1 MRPHLTTHLSAV
13 ELARYD
19 LRKGSELLGG
29 TVIARSASKLR
40 DHFEQFGACGFVHI
54 TLSAPEGI
62 RLDRET
68 WLASMRF
75 VLKRHQFPVELTPWV
90 MARHTDTPGD
100 HVHSF
105 AALETF
111 EFREIRPIRSKAH
124 TSETHQLLAE
134 RLGLPMPDYFSPAA
148 PPRLHG
154 SVPLRRLNRDTEYR
168 RLADDLNAGFTK
180 WPENL
185 DALNDALSALA
196 SPYQISEDINS
207 YGHPSLVCESAT
219 RRIRPSVLGEAFF
232 PRNLRTRI
240 DWAGQ
245 LTRSRLSIDMA
256 VLLNTPEILKA
267 LDHAEH
273 EKSDHRHSLR
283 GNPPDAAEDRKTGA
297 PDPGRDGKIK
307 HRIEND
313 QGGRAGPAPSSGPA
327 AGSGRIRPR
336 RDGRRTLDQDDNGH
350 ENKAG
355 SDRGRGG
362 GRQGG
367 GPDDQGKIRHH
378 GRNTGSPGH
387 SFEQRGGLT
396 LLGWVARVLKIAGR
410 VTPGFRHSLDIVA
423 RSLRLRFRD
432 KSAVDVMPGRVTLRE
447 AGDLSSK
454 DARLFTYAFASDFKH
469 HDVLENIL
477 DPNLPLTPGMTLCG
491 TNPSK
496 GHHSKKKPPPVQLMC
511 LGLDLDPVSELV
523 ELFHGAIE
531 GELVAGP
538 VYQIADGSTLQENHP
553 RVLIIGSQ
561 AQERLHARDLK
572 LTSIL
577 TDVITTCPDM
587 TCVLSDGTIT
597 RARELSRIAPEG
609 PPKAVQPNPE
619 NRPND
624 EPIDDRYSAESDT
637 PSDGPEPSL

>member
-1 MRPHLTTHLSAV
+1 MRPHFTTHLSAV

-19 LRKGSELLGG
+19 LRKGSEVLGG

-54 TLSAPEGI
+54 TLSAPEGVW
-62 RLDRET
+62 LDRET

-75 VLKRHQFPVELTPWV
+75 VFKRHQFPVELTPWV

-100 HVHSF
+100 HVHCF
-105 AALETF
+105 AARETF

-124 TSETHQLLAE
+124 TAETHQLLAE
-134 RLGLPMPDYFSPAA
+134 RLGLPIPDYFSPAA
-148 PPRLHG
+148 PPRLYG

-168 RLADDLNAGFTK
+168 RLADDLNAGLTK
-180 WPENL
+180 WPEDL
-185 DALNDALSALA
+185 DSMNDALSALA
-196 SPYQISEDINS
+196 SPYRISEDVNL
-207 YGHPSLVCESAT
+207 YGHPSLICESTA

-232 PRNLRTRI
+232 PGNLRKRI

-245 LTRSRLSIDMA
+245 LARSRLNLDMA
-256 VLLNTPEILKA
+256 VLLRTPEILKA
-267 LDHAEH
+267 LDDVENDKSEREQSLKGSPSVEH
-273 EKSDHRHSLR
+273 E
-283 GNPPDAAEDRKTGA
+283 ERKTGA
-297 PDPGRDGKIK
+297 PDPGRDGKIN
-307 HRIEND
+307 RQVEND
-313 QGGRAGPAPSSGPA
+313 QGGRAGPASPLGPA
-327 AGSGRIRPR
+327 GRPRRIRPG
-336 RDGRRTLDQDDNGH
+336 RDGSSQADQDDNGH
-350 ENKAG
+350 ENQAG

-362 GRQGG
+362 GRQRG

-387 SFEQRGGLT
+387 SSEQRGGLT

-447 AGDLSSK
+447 AGDLCSK
-454 DARLFTYAFASDFKH
+454 DARLFTSAFASDFER

-477 DPNLPLTPGMTLCG
+477 DPNLPLTPAMTLCG
-491 TNPSK
+491 TDPSK
-496 GHHSKKKPPPVQLMC
+496 GHHSKKKPPPIKLMC

-523 ELFHGAIE
+523 ELFHGAFDR
-531 GELVAGP
+531 ELVAGP
-538 VYQIADGSTLQENHP
+538 VRRIADGSTPQGNHS
-553 RVLIIGSQ
+553 RVLVIGSHAQDRLQ
-561 AQERLHARDLK
+561 ALDLK

-587 TCVLSDGTIT
+587 TCVLPDGTIT
-597 RARELSRIAPEG
+597 RASELSWLAPDG
-609 PPKAVQPNPE
+609 PPKPVPPNPE

-624 EPIDDRYSAESDT
+624 DRHSAESDT
-637 PSDGPEPSL
+637 PSDGPEPSF

>member
-1 MRPHLTTHLSAV
+1 MRPHFTSHHSAV

-29 TVIARSASKLR
+29 TVIARSPSKLR

-68 WLASMRF
+68 WLASMCF
-75 VLKRHQFPVELTPWV
+75 VLSRHRFPVELTPWV

-100 HVHSF
+100 HVHCF
-105 AALETF
+105 AARETF
-111 EFREIRPIRSKAH
+111 EFREIRPIRSNAH
-124 TSETHQLLAE
+124 TAETHQLLAE
-134 RLGLPMPDYFSPAA
+134 RLGLPIPEYFSSTA
-148 PPRLHG
+148 PPRIYG
-154 SVPLRRLNRDTEYR
+154 NVPLRRLNRDTEYR
-168 RLADDLNAGFTK
+168 RLADDLNAGLAK

-196 SPYQISEDINS
+196 SPYQISEDVNV
-207 YGHPSLVCESAT
+207 YGHPSLVCERVA
-219 RRIRPSVLGEAFF
+219 RRIRPSALGDAFF
-232 PRNLRTRI
+232 PVNLKKRI
-240 DWAGQ
+240 DWAGR
-245 LTRSRLSIDMA
+245 LTRARLNLDMA
-256 VLLNTPEILKA
+256 VLLRTPEILRA
-267 LDHAEH
+267 LYHAEH
-273 EKSDHRHSLR
+273 EKSHHRNSLR
-283 GNPPDAAEDRKTGA
+283 GSVYHAEEHRKTGA

-307 HRIEND
+307 RGVEND

-396 LLGWVARVLKIAGR
+396 LLGWVVRVLTIARR

-432 KSAVDVMPGRVTLRE
+432 KSVVDVMPGRVTLRE

-454 DARLFTYAFASDFKH
+454 DARLFTSAYASDFER
-469 HDVLENIL
+469 HDALESIL

-491 TNPSK
+491 TAPSK
-496 GHHSKKKPPPVQLMC
+496 GHHSKKKPPPVRLMC

-561 AQERLHARDLK
+561 AQERLQARDLK

-587 TCVLSDGTIT
+587 TCVLPDRTIT
-597 RARELSRIAPEG
+597 KASELSWIAPEG
-609 PPKAVQPNPE
+609 LPKAVQPHPE
-619 NRPND
+619 NRPNN
-624 EPIDDRYSAESDT
+624 EQIDDRLSAESDT
-637 PSDGPEPSL
+637 PSDGPEPSF

>member
-1 MRPHLTTHLSAV
+1 MRPHFTSHHSAV

-19 LRKGSELLGG
+19 LRKGSEVLGG

-40 DHFEQFGACGFVHI
+40 DRFEQFGACGFVHV

-68 WLASMRF
+68 WLASMCF
-75 VLKRHQFPVELTPWV
+75 VLSRHRFPVELTPWV

-100 HVHSF
+100 HVHCF
-105 AALETF
+105 AARETF

-124 TSETHQLLAE
+124 TAETHQLLAE
-134 RLGLPMPDYFSPAA
+134 RLGLPIPDYFSLTA
-148 PPRLHG
+148 PPRIYG
-154 SVPLRRLNRDTEYR
+154 NVPLRRLNLGTEYQR
-168 RLADDLNAGFTK
+168 FADDLNAGLAT

-185 DALNDALSALA
+185 GALNTALSALA
-196 SPYQISEDINS
+196 SPYQIIEDVNV
-207 YGHPSLVCESAT
+207 YGNPSLVCVSPT
-219 RRIRPSVLGEAFF
+219 RGLRPSALGDAFF
-232 PRNLRTRI
+232 PRNLKRRI
-240 DWAGQ
+240 DWAGR
-245 LTRSRLSIDMA
+245 LTRARLNLDMA
-256 VLLNTPEILKA
+256 ILLSTPETLRA
-267 LDHAEH
+267 LDDAEQG
-273 EKSDHRHSLR
+273 KSDHGHSLR
-283 GNPPDAAEDRKTGA
+283 GNPPDAEEHRKTGA
-297 PDPGRDGKIK
+297 PDPGRYGKVR

-350 ENKAG
+350 ENQAG

-396 LLGWVARVLKIAGR
+396 LIGWVARVLKIAGR
-410 VTPGFRHSLDIVA
+410 VTPGCRHSLDIVA

-432 KSAVDVMPGRVTLRE
+432 KSAVDVMPDRVTLRE
-447 AGDLSSK
+447 AGDLTSK
-454 DARLFTYAFASDFKH
+454 DARLFTSAYASDFER

-477 DPNLPLTPGMTLCG
+477 DPNLPLKPGMTLCG
-491 TNPSK
+491 TDPSK
-496 GHHSKKKPPPVQLMC
+496 GHQSKKKPPPVRLMC

-523 ELFHGAIE
+523 ELFHGATA

-538 VYQIADGSTLQENHP
+538 VSQIADGSTLQENHP
-553 RVLIIGSQ
+553 RVLVIGSQ
-561 AQERLHARDLK
+561 AQERLQARDLK
-572 LTSIL
+572 LTYIL

-597 RARELSRIAPEG
+597 RASELSVFAPARA
-609 PPKAVQPNPE
+609 PKSGSFVPE
-619 NRPND
+619 SMPGD
-624 EPIDDRYSAESDT
+624 ETDNEEIQANKNT
-637 PSDGPEPSL
+637 PSDDPEPGL

>member
-1 MRPHLTTHLSAV
+1 MRPHFTSHHSAV

-19 LRKGSELLGG
+19 LRKGSEVLGG

-54 TLSAPEGI
+54 TLSAPEGVW
-62 RLDRET
+62 LDRET

-75 VLKRHQFPVELTPWV
+75 VMKRHQFPVELTPWV

-100 HVHSF
+100 HVHCF
-105 AALETF
+105 AARETF
-111 EFREIRPIRSKAH
+111 EFREIRPIMSKAH

-134 RLGLPMPDYFSPAA
+134 RLGLPIPDYFSQAA

-168 RLADDLNAGFTK
+168 RLADDLNAGLAT

-185 DALNDALSALA
+185 GALNTALSTLA
-196 SPYQISEDINS
+196 SPYQIIEDVNV
-207 YGHPSLVCESAT
+207 YGNPSLVCVSPT
-219 RRIRPSVLGEAFF
+219 RRLRPSALGDAFF
-232 PRNLRTRI
+232 PVNLKKRI

-245 LTRSRLSIDMA
+245 LTRARLNLDMA
-256 VLLNTPEILKA
+256 VLLRTPEILRA

-283 GNPPDAAEDRKTGA
+283 GNPPDAAEDRKNGA
-297 PDPGRDGKIK
+297 PDPGRDGKIN
-307 HRIEND
+307 RQVEND
-313 QGGRAGPAPSSGPA
+313 QGGRADLASPLRPVGGPGRLRPGRD
-327 AGSGRIRPR
+327 GSGSS
-336 RDGRRTLDQDDNGH
+336 DQNDHGH
-350 ENKAG
+350 ENQAG
-355 SDRGRGG
+355 SDRGRGD
-362 GRQGG
+362 GRQRG

-387 SFEQRGGLT
+387 STQQRGGLT

-410 VTPGFRHSLDIVA
+410 VTPGFRHSLDIFA
-423 RSLRLRFRD
+423 RSMRLKFRD
-432 KSAVDVMPGRVTLRE
+432 KSAVDVMPGSVTLRE
-447 AGDLSSK
+447 AGDSLSK
-454 DARLFTYAFASDFKH
+454 DARLFTSAYASDFER

-477 DPNLPLTPGMTLCG
+477 DHNLPLTPGMTLCG
-491 TNPSK
+491 TGPSK

-511 LGLDLDPVSELV
+511 LGLDLDPFSELV

-531 GELVAGP
+531 SELVAGP
-538 VYQIADGSTLQENHP
+538 VCQIAERSTLQENHP
-553 RVLIIGSQ
+553 RVLVIGSQ
-561 AQERLHARDLK
+561 AQERLQARDLK

-587 TCVLSDGTIT
+587 TCVLPDRTIT
-597 RARELSRIAPEG
+597 KASELSWIVPEG
-609 PPKAVQPNPE
+609 LPKSVQPHPE

-624 EPIDDRYSAESDT
+624 ELIDDRCSAESDT
-637 PSDGPEPSL
+637 PSDGPEPSF